1 MPGES
6 EPLYALARRVLLD
19 GLEALQAHQPALVLV
34 GAQAIYLHTQ
44 EAELALAPYT
54 TDADLVL
61 NPPQLEA
68 KPLLDELMMAAGFR
82 PGSQPGIWVTTRALG
97 KQSVDVAFDL
107 LVPESLGGGGRRGAR
122 LPGHGSQVARKAR
135 GLEAALVDHAQLEL
149 GALESDDPRRR
160 EVLVAGPSALLVAK
174 LHKLGE
180 RLAQPERLKP
190 KDAYDVFRLLR
201 VVPPAVFDAGLR
213 QLLDHPLSA
222 ESTQEARTY
231 LERLF
236 VVGPGARLTA
246 QATAGLEPAE
256 VVEASSLA
264 LARELLN
271 RWPGS

>member
-1 MPGES
+1 MPGEP
-6 EPLYALARRVLLD
+6 ELYALARRVLLD
-19 GLEALQAHQPALVLV
+19 GLEALEAHQTALILV

-61 NPPQLEA
+61 NPPQLEPQ
-68 KPLLDELMMAAGFR
+68 PLLDELMTRAGFR
-82 PGSQPGIWVTTRALG
+82 PGAQPGIWVTTRALG
-97 KQSVDVAFDL
+97 ERPVEVALDL

-122 LPGHGSQVARKAR
+122 LPGHGSQAARKAR
-135 GLEAALVDHAQLEL
+135 GLEAALVDHVRIEL
-149 GALESDDPRRR
+149 SALEPDDPRRR

-180 RLAQPERLKP
+180 RLLQPERLNP

-201 VVPPAVFDAGLR
+201 AVPPEVFDVGLS
-213 QLLDHPLSA
+213 QLLGHPLSTEA
-222 ESTQEARTY
+222 TQEARSY

-236 VVGPGARLTA
+236 VGGIGARLTA

-256 VVEASSLA
+256 VIEASSRA
-264 LARELLN
+264 LARELLG